1 VAADERF
8 LIYSS
13 NHPLKHEPKRLKI
26 AFRKAGGW
34 TSPLDLGD
42 EVNEAGS
49 NIDARLSPDQ
59 KTLFFSTNTVPPVSF
74 PRSRPES
81 VRELGEMQVSAN
93 GSENIWYVSLGQI
106 LENARANKTGEP
118 SQSVK

>member
-1 VAADERF
+1 
-8 LIYSS
+8 
-13 NHPLKHEPKRLKI
+13 
-26 AFRKAGGW
+26 
-34 TSPLDLGD
+34 
-42 EVNEAGS
+42 VNEAGS

-81 VRELGEMQVSAN
+81 VRELGEMQVWAN